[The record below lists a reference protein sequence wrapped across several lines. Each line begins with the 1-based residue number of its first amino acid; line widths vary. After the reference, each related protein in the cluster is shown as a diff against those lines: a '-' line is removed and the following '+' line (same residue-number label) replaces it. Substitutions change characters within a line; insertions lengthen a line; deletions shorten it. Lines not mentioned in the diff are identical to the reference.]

1 LKASSIILKREIE
14 IGRLRVT
21 IEYYE
26 SVSYRVQ
33 YRMIYPLPKFNTLS
47 MKMSSSSDAK
57 SSASTNEQYDD
68 KITAKLN
75 WYRNNTHTITSEESN
90 TTKQSSKSDKS
101 ESTTTKQPSR
111 RKKNR
116 TTLNGMD
123 TMAAQLESYMDNN
136 HINETQYV
144 SEDNKII
151 STWQCDKCT
160 FINNE
165 SNKCMMCQNPR
176 VSRKDTEEYHI
187 RETNDIT
194 DTVRDSIAS
203 DAAVKFTLPQNEDD
217 DYDSSS
223 VRYTDLTNGGGISQQ
238 KRGSMSRLGN
248 MSFAAWEEDRKQ
260 WVCNACTFV
269 NEPRF
274 LMCGACGM
282 AESSVA
288 IDDELISQGLR
299 RMSLGQAQ

>member
-1 LKASSIILKREIE
+1 
-14 IGRLRVT
+14 
-21 IEYYE
+21 
-26 SVSYRVQ
+26 
-33 YRMIYPLPKFNTLS
+33 
-47 MKMSSSSDAK
+47 MKMSSSSNAK
-57 SSASTNEQYDD
+57 SSASNDQM
-68 KITAKLN
+68 TAKLN
-75 WYRNNTHTITSEESN
+75 WYKNNTHTITSQ
-90 TTKQSSKSDKS
+90 TKSDASTKSPKSDKS
-101 ESTTTKQPSR
+101 ESITTKQTSK

-123 TMAAQLESYMDNN
+123 TMAAQLESYIDNN
-136 HINETQYV
+136 HINETHT
-144 SEDNKII
+144 SEDNNKII
-151 STWQCDKCT
+151 STTWECTKCT

-165 SNKCMMCQNPR
+165 DSGDPDKCMMCQNPR
-176 VSRKDTEEYHI
+176 ESKINSRKVPTEEYHI

-223 VRYTDLTNGGGISQQ
+223 VRYSELTNERDISHQ

-248 MSFAAWEEDRKQ
+248 MSFAAWEEDRIQ

-288 IDDELISQGLR
+288 IDDLAQGLR
-299 RMSLGQAQ
+299 RMSLGRAQ

>member
-1 LKASSIILKREIE
+1 
-14 IGRLRVT
+14 
-21 IEYYE
+21 
-26 SVSYRVQ
+26 
-33 YRMIYPLPKFNTLS
+33 
-47 MKMSSSSDAK
+47 MSSSSNA
-57 SSASTNEQYDD
+57 NDD

-75 WYRNNTHTITSEESN
+75 WYKNNTHTITSPTEPDTS
-90 TTKQSSKSDKS
+90 TKQSSKSDKS
-101 ESTTTKQPSR
+101 ESTTAKQPAR

-123 TMAAQLESYMDNN
+123 TMAAQLESYMNDN
-136 HINETQYV
+136 HINETHV
-144 SEDNKII
+144 LEDDNII

-217 DYDSSS
+217 DYD
-223 VRYTDLTNGGGISQQ
+223 RDISQQ
-238 KRGSMSRLGN
+238 KRGSMSRLDN
-248 MSFAAWEEDRKQ
+248 MSFAAWEEDRTK

>member
-1 LKASSIILKREIE
+1 
-14 IGRLRVT
+14 
-21 IEYYE
+21 
-26 SVSYRVQ
+26 
-33 YRMIYPLPKFNTLS
+33 
-47 MKMSSSSDAK
+47 MSSSSNTK
-57 SSASTNEQYDD
+57 RLASNDRYDD

-75 WYRNNTHTITSEESN
+75 WYKNNTHSITSPTEPDIS
-90 TTKQSSKSDKS
+90 TKQSSKSDES
-101 ESTTTKQPSR
+101 ESTTKQPSR
-111 RKKNR
+111 RKNR

-136 HINETQYV
+136 HINKTRV
-144 SEDNKII
+144 SEDNK
-151 STWQCDKCT
+151 TWQCDKCT

-176 VSRKDTEEYHI
+176 VSRKDPTEEYHNL
-187 RETNDIT
+187 ETNDTT
-194 DTVRDSIAS
+194 DAVRDSIAS

-223 VRYTDLTNGGGISQQ
+223 VRRYSDLTNGEDISQQ

-248 MSFAAWEEDRKQ
+248 MSFAAWEENRTHWK
-260 WVCNACTFV
+260 CNACTFV

>member
-1 LKASSIILKREIE
+1 
-14 IGRLRVT
+14 
-21 IEYYE
+21 
-26 SVSYRVQ
+26 
-33 YRMIYPLPKFNTLS
+33 
-47 MKMSSSSDAK
+47 MSSSSSNA
-57 SSASTNEQYDD
+57 NDD
-68 KITAKLN
+68 RITAKLN
-75 WYRNNTHTITSEESN
+75 WYKNNTHTITSPTEPDIA
-90 TTKQSSKSDKS
+90 TKQSSKSDKS
-101 ESTTTKQPSR
+101 ESMTTKQPSR

-136 HINETQYV
+136 HINETHT
-144 SEDNKII
+144 SEDNNKII
-151 STWQCDKCT
+151 STTWECTKCT

-165 SNKCMMCQNPR
+165 DSGDPDKCMMCQNPR
-176 VSRKDTEEYHI
+176 ESKINSRKVPTEEYHI

-203 DAAVKFTLPQNEDD
+203 DAAVKFTLPQNEEED
-217 DYDSSS
+217 DSSLMNS
-223 VRYTDLTNGGGISQQ
+223 YSMESRDTSHQ

-248 MSFAAWEEDRKQ
+248 MSFAAWEEDRTK

-288 IDDELISQGLR
+288 IDDELIAQGLR
-299 RMSLGQAQ
+299 RMSLGRAQ

>member
-1 LKASSIILKREIE
+1 
-14 IGRLRVT
+14 
-21 IEYYE
+21 
-26 SVSYRVQ
+26 
-33 YRMIYPLPKFNTLS
+33 
-47 MKMSSSSDAK
+47 MSSSSNA
-57 SSASTNEQYDD
+57 NDD

-75 WYRNNTHTITSEESN
+75 WYKNNTHTITSPTEPDTS
-90 TTKQSSKSDKS
+90 TKQSSKSDKS
-101 ESTTTKQPSR
+101 ESTTAKQPAR

-136 HINETQYV
+136 NINETHT
-144 SEDNKII
+144 SDDNKII
-151 STWQCDKCT
+151 STTWECTKCT

-165 SNKCMMCQNPR
+165 DSGDPDKCMMCQNPR
-176 VSRKDTEEYHI
+176 ESSINSRKDPTEECHT
-187 RETNDIT
+187 RETNDTT

-203 DAAVKFTLPQNEDD
+203 DAAVKFTLPQNEEE
-217 DYDSSS
+217 DS
-223 VRYTDLTNGGGISQQ
+223 RMAQ

-248 MSFAAWEEDRKQ
+248 MSFAAWEEDRIQ

-288 IDDELISQGLR
+288 IDDELIAQGLR
-299 RMSLGQAQ
+299 RMSLGRAQ

>member
-1 LKASSIILKREIE
+1 
-14 IGRLRVT
+14 
-21 IEYYE
+21 
-26 SVSYRVQ
+26 
-33 YRMIYPLPKFNTLS
+33 
-47 MKMSSSSDAK
+47 MSSSSNA
-57 SSASTNEQYDD
+57 NDD

-75 WYRNNTHTITSEESN
+75 WYKNNTHAITSPTEPDIS
-90 TTKQSSKSDKS
+90 TKQSSKSDES
-101 ESTTTKQPSR
+101 ESTTTKQPAAR

-123 TMAAQLESYMDNN
+123 TMAAQLESYIDNN
-136 HINETQYV
+136 HINETHT
-144 SEDNKII
+144 SDDNKII
-151 STWQCDKCT
+151 STTWECTKCT

-165 SNKCMMCQNPR
+165 DSGDPDKCMMCQNPR
-176 VSRKDTEEYHI
+176 DSKSVTRRKDPTEEYHN
-187 RETNDIT
+187 REMNDTT

-203 DAAVKFTLPQNEDD
+203 DAAVKFTLPQNEEEDD
-217 DYDSSS
+217 DSSS
-223 VRYTDLTNGGGISQQ
+223 VKRYSDLTNGGDISQQ

-248 MSFAAWEEDRKQ
+248 MSFAAWEEDRTK

-288 IDDELISQGLR
+288 IDGELIAQGLR
-299 RMSLGQAQ
+299 RMSLGRAQ

>member
-1 LKASSIILKREIE
+1 
-14 IGRLRVT
+14 
-21 IEYYE
+21 
-26 SVSYRVQ
+26 
-33 YRMIYPLPKFNTLS
+33 
-47 MKMSSSSDAK
+47 MSSSSNA
-57 SSASTNEQYDD
+57 NDD

-75 WYRNNTHTITSEESN
+75 WYKNNTHTITSPTELDTS
-90 TTKQSSKSDKS
+90 TKQSSKSDKS

-111 RKKNR
+111 KKKNR

-123 TMAAQLESYMDNN
+123 TMAAQLESYIDNN
-136 HINETQYV
+136 HINETHT
-144 SEDNKII
+144 SDDNKIR
-151 STWQCDKCT
+151 STTWECNKCT

-165 SNKCMMCQNPR
+165 DSDDPDKCMMCQNPR
-176 VSRKDTEEYHI
+176 VSRKDPTEEYYI
-187 RETNDIT
+187 QETNEPNDTT
-194 DTVRDSIAS
+194 DAVRDSIAS

-217 DYDSSS
+217 DYD
-223 VRYTDLTNGGGISQQ
+223 RDISQQ
-238 KRGSMSRLGN
+238 KRGSMSRLDN
-248 MSFAAWEEDRKQ
+248 MSFAAWEEDRTK

>member
-1 LKASSIILKREIE
+1 
-14 IGRLRVT
+14 
-21 IEYYE
+21 
-26 SVSYRVQ
+26 
-33 YRMIYPLPKFNTLS
+33 
-47 MKMSSSSDAK
+47 MSSSSNAK
-57 SSASTNEQYDD
+57 SSTSNDQYDD

-75 WYRNNTHTITSEESN
+75 WYKNNTHTITSPTEPDTS
-90 TTKQSSKSDKS
+90 TKQSSSKSNGG
-101 ESTTTKQPSR
+101 ESTTAKQPAR

-151 STWQCDKCT
+151 ATWQCNKCT
-160 FINNE
+160 FIHNEDSVE
-165 SNKCMMCQNPR
+165 SNKCVMCQNPR
-176 VSRKDTEEYHI
+176 DNESISRRKDPIEEYHI
-187 RETNDIT
+187 RETNDT
-194 DTVRDSIAS
+194 TNAVRDSIAS

-223 VRYTDLTNGGGISQQ
+223 VRRYSDLTNGGDISQQ

-248 MSFAAWEEDRKQ
+248 MSFSAWEENRTHWK
-260 WVCNACTFV
+260 CNACTFV

-288 IDDELISQGLR
+288 IDDELTQGLR